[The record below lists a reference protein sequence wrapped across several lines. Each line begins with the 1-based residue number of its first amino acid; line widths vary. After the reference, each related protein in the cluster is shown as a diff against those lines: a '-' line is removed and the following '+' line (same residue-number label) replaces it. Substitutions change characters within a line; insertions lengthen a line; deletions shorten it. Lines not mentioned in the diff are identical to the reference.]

1 MVSHTH
7 RHLNVQPEIVKF
19 REMLDSRVRGQDQ
32 PLTSI
37 PEEHKPL
44 IVKLALERYAVD
56 PMLPWMS
63 PTQPSDKG
71 IVSLAKQIRSILL
84 PGPGEVEDAH
94 RLSLESNL
102 PFPTVEHAIKTL
114 MTRINYG
121 LDAPLGQKPPAAVC
135 VWRWE
140 VQDAYKDWLPK
151 SARDSMDARLAD
163 RIQVREDFNA
173 VLQANFLTVNRQAQT
188 CVQPLSVFLKSNE
201 MLFSIRRSF
210 LRRISTNPNLVL
222 SLQAILR
229 TPRTIIHQKT
239 CPMT

>member
-1 MVSHTH
+1 VVSHT
-7 RHLNVQPEIVKF
+7 RFNVQPEIVKF
-19 REMLDSRVRGQDQ
+19 REMLDSRVQSQDQ

-71 IVSLAKQIRSILL
+71 IVPLAKQIRSILL

-94 RLSLESNL
+94 RLGLESNL
-102 PFPTVEHAIKTL
+102 SLPTVEHAIKAV

-121 LDAPLGQKPPAAVC
+121 LDGLLGQKLPAAVC

-163 RIQVREDFNA
+163 RIQVRDDFHA
-173 VLQANFLTVNRQAQT
+173 VLQANFLTTNRQVWT
-188 CVQPLSVFLKSNE
+188 CVQPSSVSLRSNE
-201 MLFSIRRSF
+201 TLFSIQRSF
-210 LRRISTNPNLVL
+210 LRKLSTNPNRVP
-222 SLQAILR
+222 SLQTTMR
-229 TPRTIIHQKT
+229 TPRMIIHRKT
-239 CPMT
+239 RPLM